1 MLILRKIM
9 YSKRMN
15 DSGKKVG
22 EHALDYHETIQ
33 KI

>member
-1 MLILRKIM
+1 M

-22 EHALDYHETIQ
+22 EHALDYHETI
-33 KI
+33 KKNYNFFLL